1 MIKRMNSGLLTMLVA
16 AALTN
21 PGLAQQQPQTLADKH
36 AQNIRKYV
44 KSLKRWDVG
53 DPVTVK
59 LYDGTKIKGHVT
71 EITDDY
77 FVVTDR
83 KTSQSTSIEYSR
95 VKDVSEGMGTRTKVG
110 LVFAGVVLA
119 FVSICA
125 ATHGCRE

>member
-1 MIKRMNSGLLTMLVA
+1 MIKKVISGLLTLLVA
-16 AALTN
+16 TVLTN
-21 PGLAQQQPQTLADKH
+21 PGLAQQTQTPVDKH
-36 AQNIRKYV
+36 AQKIRKYV

-83 KTSQSTSIEYSR
+83 KTSQSTSLKYSEVR
-95 VKDVSEGMGTRTKVG
+95 DVSEGMGTRTKVG
-110 LVFAGVVLA
+110 LTFAGVILA
-119 FVSICA
+119 VVGICA
-125 ATHGCRE
+125 ATHRCRE

>member
-1 MIKRMNSGLLTMLVA
+1 MVKRIICGLLTLAVA
-16 AALTN
+16 TVLAN
-21 PGLAQQQPQTLADKH
+21 PCLAQQQSPTPADKH

-59 LYDGTKIKGHVT
+59 LYDGTKIKGRVT

-77 FVVTDR
+77 FVITDR
-83 KTSQSTSIEYSR
+83 KTSQSTSIEYAR
-95 VKDVSEGMGTRTKVG
+95 VKDVSEGIGTRTKIG

-119 FVSICA
+119 FVGICA